1 MRNFFKSLFGNNDPK
16 LVYSNKKT
24 GNSIIDP
31 RNFTMVKMRSI
42 VGSIDSTNYTDKH
55 SQLIAWLKKNEFD
68 ISKKLLD
75 DVDLKNHVM
84 ALYPATKG
92 GCFAYGPGCFGPKE
106 IGSSTYVIGDTHGD
120 FESLVAIIDTIID
133 ISKYSHVDGPTI
145 YILGDVLDRNGES
158 CMYESV
164 FLMAILQKA
173 FPKELEQYNKIK
185 LGIIKGDH
193 DIALSYN
200 GTSFAASVKPA
211 DYCDWL
217 NARLRLYKYD
227 VKYSYVGRA
236 WIQLMSHC
244 PAAAFIES
252 AGVLLSHGGIP
263 RIDIQEDINRGIP
276 YLLQSEKTATDFE
289 WCRMVDAKNK
299 LLNRGSK
306 TSEIGFQEF
315 DSFNQMFGGKIK
327 TFIFGHQHPAKGF
340 VRFDK
345 FYPGY
350 DIICISSFRKDDVIG
365 GPTIPYFCRFND
377 KDVNVYSMCPA
388 KYVIRLEEHTTTSLS
403 ATPATLPTIATP
415 TPHLPT
421 QPSKNTPS
429 VVNQTPSATNQQQVV
444 KPAVSQ
450 PLVTPQHVITPTQS
464 QTANQVK

>member
-1 MRNFFKSLFGNNDPK
+1 MHNFFKSLFKNNDPK
-16 LVYSNKKT
+16 LAYSSKKLGT
-24 GNSIIDP
+24 SIIDP
-31 RNFTMVKMRSI
+31 RNFKMVKMRSI
-42 VGSIDSTNYTDKH
+42 VGSIDSTTYTDKH
-55 SQLIAWLKKNEFD
+55 SQLIAWIKKHEFD

-75 DVDLKNHVM
+75 DVELKNHKM
-84 ALYPATKG
+84 ALYPAVKG
-92 GCFAYGPGCFGPKE
+92 GCFAYGPGCFGPKL
-106 IGSSTYVIGDTHGD
+106 INDSSTYVIGDTHGD
-120 FESLVAIIDTIID
+120 FESLVAIVDTILD
-133 ISKYSHVDGPTI
+133 ISKYSCTDGPTI

-158 CMYESV
+158 CMYECV

-173 FPKELEQYNKIK
+173 FPEEFEQYNKIN

-200 GTSFAASVKPA
+200 GISFTAAVKPA

-217 NARLRLYKYD
+217 NTRLRLYKND

-236 WIQLMSHC
+236 WIQLMTHC
-244 PAAAFIES
+244 PAAAFVES
-252 AGVLLSHGGIP
+252 SGVLLSHGGIP
-263 RIDIQEDINRGIP
+263 RIDIQEDMKNGVP
-276 YLLQSEKTATDFE
+276 YLLQSERAATDFE

-315 DSFNQMFGGKIK
+315 DSFNQLFGGKIK

-350 DIICISSFRKDDVIG
+350 DIICISSFRKDDVVG

-403 ATPATLPTIATP
+403 SAVL
-415 TPHLPT
+415 
-421 QPSKNTPS
+421 
-429 VVNQTPSATNQQQVV
+429 PSAPASQPILPSMKNPTKTVGSTNATSSNTAVQQSVV
-444 KPAVSQ
+444 KPTMVSQ
-450 PLVTPQHVITPTQS
+450 SPTAQPSSILSTTQS
-464 QTANQVK
+464 